1 MANKKNRV
9 SDTETKQIKITLEK
23 GTFENLETACAF
35 ADISKST
42 YIEKLLQKKFKK
54 ISDET
59 TRAEMKKIMKI

>member
-1 MANKKNRV
+1 MTRKKNS

-23 GTFENLETACAF
+23 NTFENLETACAF

-54 ISDET
+54 ITDET
-59 TRAEMKKIMKI
+59 TRADMKKIMKI